1 MSLPNEPSKESR
13 NAQMVRNMGLY
24 SVGMQVGCA
33 TIIIVFLGLGIGL
46 GLDSLF
52 NTKPVF
58 TLIFILSSAP
68 VALFLT
74 FKIAMRAVKNIN
86 PQSSGTAEEKVP
98 AEEEEKRE

>member
-1 MSLPNEPSKESR
+1 LC
-13 NAQMVRNMGLY
+13 
-24 SVGMQVGCA
+24 CA